1 MTLRGSRE
9 RARKNASPLGKLW
22 GFAGLQGGSEIQ
34 MLRHKTITSMC
45 SQLANTMQQWATLV
59 LHPNPMK
66 HMSKATLRKKRAFC
80 AIWRPKAT
88 RYIKKTS
95 TLTVFSLT
103 ICSNA
108 IRTKYPEDDLT
119 TNNITEGCF
128 CKWVPVS
135 FVSEVH
141 IDDVQSRASLL
152 IVSWWRWRAKQ
163 RSGDPTKTARRTTE
177 RERTRTEA
185 GQLKH
190 LLCGN

>member
-1 MTLRGSRE
+1 
-9 RARKNASPLGKLW
+9 
-22 GFAGLQGGSEIQ
+22 
-34 MLRHKTITSMC
+34 MLRRKTITSMC

-59 LHPNPMK
+59 LHPKPIK
-66 HMSKATLRKKRAFC
+66 HMSKATLCKKGNFVRFGA
-80 AIWRPKAT
+80 PKLSAT
-88 RYIKKTS
+88 CYIKKTS

-152 IVSWWRWRAKQ
+152 IVSWWR
-163 RSGDPTKTARRTTE
+163 
-177 RERTRTEA
+177 
-185 GQLKH
+185 
-190 LLCGN
+190 

>member
-1 MTLRGSRE
+1 MCLNILSPFSRRGATVQRTKSCALPETGCDYWKGGKEVWKIVERIVTLRGSRE

-108 IRTKYPEDDLT
+108 RRTKYPWGWLD
-119 TNNITEGCF
+119 
-128 CKWVPVS
+128 
-135 FVSEVH
+135 H
-141 IDDVQSRASLL
+141 
-152 IVSWWRWRAKQ
+152 
-163 RSGDPTKTARRTTE
+163 
-177 RERTRTEA
+177 
-185 GQLKH
+185 
-190 LLCGN
+190 